1 MRYANA
7 KARYD
12 GLIQSYSDD
21 IDGQI
26 QGMTDYFNSRT
37 GQDGNIT
44 LIETNTDK
52 KAFLLSEG
60 VVFDN
65 EGLIDKSQVTDK
77 PLIIIDEEGNKKM
90 ISYRDIN
97 KVIGQSNAQEHIA
110 YQAEEIRNAVAAQV
124 EQEANTPS
132 RDEVQEAINNV
143 QVEDV
148 VQLNIN
154 NNPVTATVQSVNP
167 NTGEIVVQLEKPIL
181 NEQGKEQRVV
191 SFPADQF
198 TAALIK
204 QDNTQQ
210 AAEPIQTEIAQ
221 QQAAPVAEAQTQ
233 PAAAV
238 QPIQTESTE
247 QPTSEAETQS
257 QPVKEFPKDKEGF
270 IDYTQIT
277 EPQDFAEAL
286 MSEFNPEDATVILD
300 DYIAE
305 TQKAVKAAEKEKDP
319 IKKRRK
325 IAAEQAKAERYTQI
339 KDIINRANEQEQAET
354 TTQEVVDQPEVEQ
367 EINPLSQSEAQEL
380 VFVMEQQA
388 EPMPS
393 LDLTPENW
401 YAEFGESGE
410 VKTPIGPV
418 IMGENQYLK
427 MQAKGRAGQFGM
439 VKPTLTNPDVIIE
452 EQSRE
457 ESVINKR
464 KTNLIFVK
472 TFTDSEGKKHTHF
485 ESVTASKE
493 NKEVVVSSHII
504 RPQQLLQK
512 LTDGRIVYTAT
523 ALNASEQTFAE
534 YPSNTDIG
542 APLDDQAAPVKK
554 EVALQ
559 DEDTTNSENSNTQEQ
574 NISETRERLNRMLAE
589 ELGSLEYRN
598 EENKS
603 NHIKVITAEEQ
614 TDRDTGVKKPYAVY
628 FYIKFDD
635 GKEYLHLYGRYANL
649 DDAKAVLERKED
661 DKPPVVEYHGRKNEG
676 IAPATLKI
684 AESKGQLDKDYIWE
698 WVEYPLKKGKGYAI
712 GRLKKEQPAESIPP
726 TNPASGVNILDEA
739 AKVVERAKKQPHTY
753 NIGDIV
759 NIKGEQYEVA
769 GTGHI
774 LDTGEAIY
782 DLEKE
787 GKVAY
792 EDITEKE
799 LKNLIENVAQ
809 AEESTNFVEN
819 NCKYSA

>member
-1 MRYANA
+1 LRYANA

-305 TQKAVKAAEKEKDP
+305 TQKDTVSKSVSEP
-319 IKKRRK
+319 IK
-325 IAAEQAKAERYTQI
+325 
-339 KDIINRANEQEQAET
+339 N
-354 TTQEVVDQPEVEQ
+354 
-367 EINPLSQSEAQEL
+367 
-380 VFVMEQQA
+380 
-388 EPMPS
+388 
-393 LDLTPENW
+393 
-401 YAEFGESGE
+401 
-410 VKTPIGPV
+410 
-418 IMGENQYLK
+418 
-427 MQAKGRAGQFGM
+427 
-439 VKPTLTNPDVIIE
+439 
-452 EQSRE
+452 
-457 ESVINKR
+457 
-464 KTNLIFVK
+464 
-472 TFTDSEGKKHTHF
+472 
-485 ESVTASKE
+485 
-493 NKEVVVSSHII
+493 
-504 RPQQLLQK
+504 
-512 LTDGRIVYTAT
+512 IV
-523 ALNASEQTFAE
+523 
-534 YPSNTDIG
+534 
-542 APLDDQAAPVKK
+542 
-554 EVALQ
+554 
-559 DEDTTNSENSNTQEQ
+559 
-574 NISETRERLNRMLAE
+574 
-589 ELGSLEYRN
+589 
-598 EENKS
+598 
-603 NHIKVITAEEQ
+603 
-614 TDRDTGVKKPYAVY
+614 
-628 FYIKFDD
+628 
-635 GKEYLHLYGRYANL
+635 
-649 DDAKAVLERKED
+649 
-661 DKPPVVEYHGRKNEG
+661 
-676 IAPATLKI
+676 
-684 AESKGQLDKDYIWE
+684 
-698 WVEYPLKKGKGYAI
+698 
-712 GRLKKEQPAESIPP
+712 
-726 TNPASGVNILDEA
+726 
-739 AKVVERAKKQPHTY
+739 
-753 NIGDIV
+753 
-759 NIKGEQYEVA
+759 
-769 GTGHI
+769 
-774 LDTGEAIY
+774 
-782 DLEKE
+782 
-787 GKVAY
+787 
-792 EDITEKE
+792 
-799 LKNLIENVAQ
+799 
-809 AEESTNFVEN
+809 
-819 NCKYSA
+819 

>member
-1 MRYANA
+1 LRYANA

-684 AESKGQLDKDYIWE
+684 AESKGQLDKLKWE
-698 WVEYPLKKGKGYAI
+698 TSREWNYGFDLEFFRKLGFTFDHYNKYTSDLLLGNVSIPSSTSYTSIRYFNSGELSNKGYEFRI
-712 GRLKKEQPAESIPP
+712 
-726 TNPASGVNILDEA
+726 
-739 AKVVERAKKQPHTY
+739 TY
-753 NIGDIV
+753 NAINTADWKLSFNFNISHNENKVEKLPANMKEENYTFGNGNYAVRVIEGDPIGSFY
-759 NIKGEQYEVA
+759 G
-769 GTGHI
+769 
-774 LDTGEAIY
+774 
-782 DLEKE
+782 
-787 GKVAY
+787 
-792 EDITEKE
+792 
-799 LKNLIENVAQ
+799 
-809 AEESTNFVEN
+809 FP
-819 NCKYSA
+819 